1 VCCFFIDIYPTVPP
15 WGDTHIVV
23 ILLVIPS
30 RSYYYFRVL
39 ISKYRIKGDDDSL
52 DELDC
57 CEYKDVEYELSE
69 DDEKREGE

>member
-1 VCCFFIDIYPTVPP
+1 M
-15 WGDTHIVV
+15 V

-69 DDEKREGE
+69 DDEKWEGE